1 MPMTILI
8 TRDVADRFRGF
19 AASIMPEV
27 APGVFVAAELSRG
40 VRERMWNVLTGWW
53 DGMPGGSILLVWR
66 DDNAAGRLGVKS
78 LGLPVRTLADMDGVL
93 LVNSL

>member
-66 DDNAAGRLGVKS
+66 DDTAAGRLGMKS

>member
-1 MPMTILI
+1 MPMTII
-8 TRDVADRFRGF
+8 VTRDVADRFRGF

-40 VRERMWNVLTGWW
+40 VRERMWNVLAGWW

-66 DDNAAGRLGVKS
+66 DDSAAGRLSIKS
-78 LGLPVRTLADMDGVL
+78 LGLPVRTLVDLDGVL
-93 LVNSL
+93 LVNDL

>member
-1 MPMTILI
+1 MPMTVLI

-40 VRERMWNVLTGWW
+40 VRERMWNVLAGWW

-66 DDNAAGRLGVKS
+66 DDNAPGRLGMQS
-78 LGLPVRTLADMDGVL
+78 LGLPVRTLADLDGVL

>member
-1 MPMTILI
+1 MTVLI

-40 VRERMWNVLTGWW
+40 VRERMWNVLAGWW

-66 DDNAAGRLGVKS
+66 DDAAAGRLGMKS
-78 LGLPVRTLADMDGVL
+78 LGLPVRTLTDMDGVL

>member
-1 MPMTILI
+1 MPMTVLI

-27 APGVFVAAELSRG
+27 APGVFVAADLSRG
-40 VRERMWNVLTGWW
+40 VRERMWNVLAGWW

-66 DDNAAGRLGVKS
+66 DDNAAGRLGIQS
-78 LGLPVRTLADMDGVL
+78 LGLPVRTLADLDGVL
-93 LVNSL
+93 LVNNF